1 VTAARRGSRPRKE
14 QSRTATH
21 DHRAKLPTRE
31 AEWLTF
37 DEETAGNP
45 SQKPDIV
52 ARLKAMS

>member
-1 VTAARRGSRPRKE
+1 M
-14 QSRTATH
+14 TATH

>member
-1 VTAARRGSRPRKE
+1 M
-14 QSRTATH
+14 TATH

-45 SQKPDIV
+45 VLSSD
-52 ARLKAMS
+52 R